1 MENFLVK
8 IADKAAGASLQR
20 IPGKMKQL
28 VDQIKT
34 FCAQGQNNLWLVLRY
49 LADLNTCRTDLI
61 RKATPKNPEVHL
73 TDHPLKLAMG
83 EEARDAM
90 IGYTPANPME
100 LVQGTLDES
109 FCKCFLMG
117 SHLVC
122 KMWIWLSMLEWPE
135 AETWNTA
142 PASWGISFLEL
153 LVMINFSQ
161 CSGMAI
167 PLTLEGKGSH
177 KTSIPYFSQEANL
190 LPHAKRAGSHQSLA
204 LRKAI
209 QTQTLTKENM
219 FPVDT
224 KKGCFSL
231 KRLHF
236 RGDALGLAVTLRIPK
251 VALTMRLVAKYV
263 VSLKGARGLNLP
275 LPGVVEPP
283 IIDDPSF
290 DDPDTLSRYRAYWRF
305 YDKDK

>member
-1 MENFLVK
+1 MVK

-142 PASWGISFLEL
+142 LASWGISFLEL

-177 KTSIPYFSQEANL
+177 KT
-190 LPHAKRAGSHQSLA
+190 
-204 LRKAI
+204 
-209 QTQTLTKENM
+209 
-219 FPVDT
+219 
-224 KKGCFSL
+224 
-231 KRLHF
+231 
-236 RGDALGLAVTLRIPK
+236 
-251 VALTMRLVAKYV
+251 
-263 VSLKGARGLNLP
+263 
-275 LPGVVEPP
+275 
-283 IIDDPSF
+283 
-290 DDPDTLSRYRAYWRF
+290 
-305 YDKDK
+305 